1 MFDLGMHSLQ
11 AHSRAELV
19 SLLLVMVTWIA
30 AIAMLGLDTIVVA
43 AIVTYTMPVAVELGR
58 RAWRWIRARLFL
70 PRCPRRM
77 N

>member
-11 AHSRAELV
+11 AHTRAELV

-43 AIVTYTMPVAVELGR
+43 AIVVYTMPIAAELGR
-58 RAWRWIRARLFL
+58 RAWHSIRTRL
-70 PRCPRRM
+70 RPRRM